1 MSQPGRTARG
11 GRAQRTDVS
20 LGSSAV
26 TGISFVVLSQTG
38 ALPWCLQVSVGNVLV
53 PTAPFPVLGGELQLP
68 KSGQEQSPSSSAL
81 QALGQARL
89 NLGVK

>member
-26 TGISFVVLSQTG
+26 TGVSFVVLSQTG

-53 PTAPFPVLGGELQLP
+53 PTAPFPVLGGSCSCQSLG
-68 KSGQEQSPSSSAL
+68 KSRAPLAQRYRHWG
-81 QALGQARL
+81 RL
-89 NLGVK
+89 DLIWG